1 VRAGASAPAAL
12 LQVARAGYGGAL
24 LIVPG
29 PVIRLATGRPAGPR
43 ARAVARVLGARHL
56 LQAALTV
63 SAGPGSASLLVGA
76 AVDLLHAASMAGLSL
91 ADRQARRLTL
101 PDALIE
107 TTFAAAGVSAAR
119 AGQTTGQ
126 AGSQPRTGL
135 VHWATSLSRTGARL
149 CSSSR

>member
-1 VRAGASAPAAL
+1 VRAAASASAAL

-29 PVIRLATGRPAGPR
+29 PVIRLATGRPAGRR

-56 LQAALTV
+56 LQAGLTAV
-63 SAGPGSASLLVGA
+63 TGPGGTSLGVGA
-76 AVDLLHAASMAGLSL
+76 AVDLVHAASMAALGL
-91 ADRQARRLTL
+91 ADRQVRRLTL

-119 AGQTTGQ
+119 AG
-126 AGSQPRTGL
+126 
-135 VHWATSLSRTGARL
+135 
-149 CSSSR
+149 

>member
-1 VRAGASAPAAL
+1 VRAAASVPAGL

-29 PVIRLATGRPAGPR
+29 PVIRLATGRPAGRR

-63 SAGPGSASLLVGA
+63 AAAPGGASLEVGA
-76 AVDLLHAASMAGLSL
+76 AIDLTHAASMAALGL
-91 ADRQARRLTL
+91 ADRRARRLTL

-119 AGQTTGQ
+119 AG
-126 AGSQPRTGL
+126 
-135 VHWATSLSRTGARL
+135 
-149 CSSSR
+149 